1 MHARFLLSLPC
12 WLVTLGIALFV
23 TPVQAEEWQPHTVS
37 WQLQKES
44 AQRRIHTA
52 PVAHSSFKAFRAE
65 TTIAQPI
72 DAVLAVIAHP
82 ASCPLWVDGCLHSQ
96 SLGINSFSDRYGYA
110 LNDLPWPFRDREL
123 IVHITTQAK
132 APDTIHISM
141 RAIGDNET
149 LPDDTSPPPAR
160 QHATRILHSHA
171 HYVLKAID
179 QNHTSVVWSQH
190 MEPGGSL
197 PAWLVN
203 MMLTDLPDK
212 SLEALES
219 VAAAPPYLGSTI
231 HYDTRGHISGLS
243 LGNGERINAAPATAL
258 QDSAHAITNRTD

>member
-23 TPVQAEEWQPHTVS
+23 TPVQAEEWQPHTAS

-52 PVAHSSFKAFRAE
+52 PVAHSSFKAFKAE

-123 IVHITTQAK
+123 IVHIATHVSLVLA
-132 APDTIHISM
+132 TIK
-141 RAIGDNET
+141 R
-149 LPDDTSPPPAR
+149 
-160 QHATRILHSHA
+160 
-171 HYVLKAID
+171 
-179 QNHTSVVWSQH
+179 
-190 MEPGGSL
+190 
-197 PAWLVN
+197 
-203 MMLTDLPDK
+203 TDLLK
-212 SLEALES
+212 NITICAFLLELITL
-219 VAAAPPYLGSTI
+219 YGS
-231 HYDTRGHISGLS
+231 RLVS
-243 LGNGERINAAPATAL
+243 R
-258 QDSAHAITNRTD
+258 